1 MATADPAARAAAPPP
16 EDEATPE
23 YREWLAAAYD
33 TDVYEQWLR
42 PFEELLHR
50 RLELLPK
57 GMALEIGCATGRGT
71 EHLMAALGER
81 VRLVAQED
89 RGFLL
94 DLARAR
100 LADLVGSRL
109 FFNSDPLPRLRYD
122 EKVFATVVANLTWW
136 ERADRA
142 SLLAEM
148 ARVLDDEGQVV
159 LTAPLAGTFS
169 ELIDLAREVSVK
181 LDQVSKL
188 EPRIAALE
196 AMFAT
201 PEDWAAEVEQAGLV
215 DARVDCT
222 EIELPYAS
230 SRELFSS
237 TLAQARWLSLWRRA
251 FAEDDKRLVWHVRQ
265 MIDSYWAEGK
275 FTLTLA
281 AGCLTARRPR
291 GFVARKAVERPA
303 PADEPLVPVV
313 LDGDSEAAR
322 APRAPRPATIPP
334 ARADSYYASG
344 DAIAAE
350 LLGLGPGS
358 DLHARPASVAPR
370 VAPTPPPEPL
380 DAEPIEAEPIEA
392 EAEEAEASGEFST
405 PGALDPLDEGE
416 PYVPD
421 LADVHV
427 TPEDPGRPRPSQE
440 DLDALLSEGS
450 GLEPAPAFG
459 GADPGPTVPPGRPS
473 QFPDV
478 SPLPLGQPR
487 AVPVHPVEL
496 GRPQFQPVEPVD
508 LDEVTAEPDDDLPDW
523 GPDKR

>member
-1 MATADPAARAAAPPP
+1 MARDEAAARAAVPPP

-33 TDVYEQWLR
+33 TDVYEQWLK
-42 PFEELLHR
+42 PFEELVHR

-71 EHLMAALGER
+71 ERLMSALGER

-122 EKVFATVVANLTWW
+122 EKVFATVIANLTWW

-142 SLLAEM
+142 SLLTEM

-169 ELIDLAREVSVK
+169 ELIDLAREVAVK
-181 LDQVSKL
+181 LDQVPKL

-196 AMFAT
+196 TMFAT
-201 PEDWAAEVEQAGLV
+201 PEDWAAEVEQSGLI

-222 EIELPYAS
+222 EIELPYNS
-230 SRELFSS
+230 SRELFFS
-237 TLAQARWLSLWRRA
+237 TLAQARWVSLWRRA
-251 FAEDDKRLVWHVRQ
+251 FAEEDKRLVWHVRQ

-291 GFVARKAVERPA
+291 GFVARKAAERPA
-303 PADEPLVPVV
+303 ATDESMVPVV
-313 LDGDSEAAR
+313 LDGESEAAR
-322 APRAPRPATIPP
+322 APRPPRPATIPP
-334 ARADSYYASG
+334 ARKDSYYASG

-358 DLHARPASVAPR
+358 DLHPRPASVAPR
-370 VAPTPPPEPL
+370 AVPTPPPEM
-380 DAEPIEAEPIEA
+380 AESEPIEAEPIEA
-392 EAEEAEASGEFST
+392 EAEEAEPGGEFSA

-421 LADVHV
+421 VGDVHAL
-427 TPEDPGRPRPSQE
+427 PEDSGGPRPSQE
-440 DLDALLSEGS
+440 DLDALLSDGS
-450 GLEPAPAFG
+450 GLEPAPGFG
-459 GADPGPTVPPGRPS
+459 GAAPGQNVPPGRPS
-473 QFPDV
+473 QFPEV

-508 LDEVTAEPDDDLPDW
+508 LDEVTAEPDEDFPDW
-523 GPDKR
+523 DPDKG